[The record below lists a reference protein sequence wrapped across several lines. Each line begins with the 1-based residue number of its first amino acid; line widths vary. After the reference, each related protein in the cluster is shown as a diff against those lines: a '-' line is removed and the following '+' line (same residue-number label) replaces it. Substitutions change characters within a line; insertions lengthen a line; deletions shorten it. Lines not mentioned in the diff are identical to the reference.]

1 MSHIIHN
8 VGNSIMHCSSAQ
20 RGCSS
25 CDACSMLS
33 AYVLRLCTAMKN
45 TGLHV
50 LSILKIQKACCLQ
63 LGHAKVLS
71 GVRSWQ
77 RNAVAGAALQCFC
90 SWMVTFS
97 DEVITRF
104 ARLALSLAAAGC
116 PWLQAEA
123 QHVLQVCRH
132 LTHFCIGHAKRH
144 MTSMSMSMLD
154 HSARLFNRPV
164 TLPSHSTHNHLG
176 IALHR
181 TPPHAV

>member
-1 MSHIIHN
+1 
-8 VGNSIMHCSSAQ
+8 MHCSSAQ

-45 TGLHV
+45 TGWHV

-77 RNAVAGAALQCFC
+77 RNAVASAALQCFC
-90 SWMVTFS
+90 SWMVTF
-97 DEVITRF
+97 DDAVLTRF
-104 ARLALSLAAAGC
+104 AGLALSLAAAGC

-164 TLPSHSTHNHLG
+164 TQPCFSQHS
-176 IALHR
+176 
-181 TPPHAV
+181 